1 MDETIQAALAT
12 VASIGAHE
20 RTRLPS
26 PPGSP
31 FVREQVI
38 SQNGL
43 WIGIVTT
50 EPGGASPW
58 HHHGEHTTY
67 ATMLEGSAV
76 IEMAASRGGDIERV
90 SISADGSFHVVPPGL
105 VHREINDRDT
115 KNRFLIIRR
124 GEGPP
129 VVPADPPA

>member
-1 MDETIQAALAT
+1 MDETIQTALAT
-12 VASIGAHE
+12 VATIGAAQ

-31 FVREQVI
+31 FVREEVV
-38 SQNGL
+38 SQPGL

-58 HHHGEHTTY
+58 HHHGAHTTY
-67 ATMLEGSAV
+67 AYVLEGSAV
-76 IEMAASRGGDIERV
+76 LEMADEPGGEVRRV
-90 SISADGSFHVVPPGL
+90 HASADGSFHIVPPGL
-105 VHREINDRDT
+105 VHREINDGEAM
-115 KNRFLIIRR
+115 NRFLIVRL

-129 VVPADPPA
+129 VVPVDPPT

>member
-1 MDETIQAALAT
+1 MDEMIQPALKT
-12 VASIGAHE
+12 VASIGAQQ

-31 FVREQVI
+31 FVREEVV
-38 SQNGL
+38 SEDGL

-67 ATMLEGSAV
+67 AYVLEGTAV
-76 IEMAASRGGDIERV
+76 VETAPAGGGEIERV
-90 SISADGSFHVVPPGL
+90 HVAADGSFHVIPPGL
-105 VHREINDRDT
+105 VHREINDGET
-115 KNRFLIIRR
+115 KNRFIIIRR
-124 GEGPP
+124 GHGPP
-129 VVPADPPA
+129 VVPVDPPA